1 MIVLTIMLYNVLMNK
16 KNKTL
21 ISLAIFFVLIA
32 LLITARI
39 IYLNEQGNFHVVTK
53 NELYR
58 SAQLDKDELTYYLN
72 KYHIKSILNLRG
84 KSPDAQWYKDE
95 IKISKKFGVIHHDY
109 GFSASHLLSIKRM
122 KKIVAILK
130 ELPKPVLIHCK
141 SGADRS
147 GLVAALWLYK
157 IEKYSFKKSFD
168 QLSIIFGHFPYL
180 GSPTLA
186 MDKSF
191 ITSKGIL
198 FGRK

>member
-1 MIVLTIMLYNVLMNK
+1 MNK

-58 SAQLDKDELTYYLN
+58 GAQMDNDELSYYLN
-72 KYHIKSILNLRG
+72 KYHIKSVLNLRG

-95 IKISKKFGVIHHDY
+95 IKISKRFDVIHYDY
-109 GFSASHLLSIKRM
+109 GFSASHLLSIKKM
-122 KKIVAILK
+122 KGIVELL
-130 ELPKPVLIHCK
+130 ERLPKPILIHCK
-141 SGADRS
+141 AGADRS

-157 IEKYSFKKSFD
+157 IKHYSFKKSFE
-168 QLSIIFGHFPYL
+168 QLSVLFGHFPYL
-180 GSPTLA
+180 GSPTVA

-191 ITSKGIL
+191 IRSRDNL
-198 FGRK
+198 FVRKERI

>member
-1 MIVLTIMLYNVLMNK
+1 MNK

-58 SAQLDKDELTYYLN
+58 GAQMDNDELSYYLN
-72 KYHIKSILNLRG
+72 KYHIKSVLNLRG

-95 IKISKKFGVIHHDY
+95 IKISKKFDVRHYDY
-109 GFSASHLLSIKRM
+109 GFSASHLLSIKKM
-122 KKIVAILK
+122 KNIVELL
-130 ELPKPVLIHCK
+130 ERLPKPILIHCK
-141 SGADRS
+141 AGADRS

-157 IEKYSFKKSFD
+157 IKHYSFKKSFE
-168 QLSIIFGHFPYL
+168 QLSVLFGHFPYL
-180 GSPTLA
+180 GSPTVA

-191 ITSKGIL
+191 IRSRDNLFVRKEGI
-198 FGRK
+198 

>member
-1 MIVLTIMLYNVLMNK
+1 MNK
-16 KNKTL
+16 KSKTL

-58 SAQLDKDELTYYLN
+58 GAQMDNDELSYYLN
-72 KYHIKSILNLRG
+72 KYHIKSVLNLRG

-95 IKISKKFGVIHHDY
+95 IKISKKYGVRHYDY
-109 GFSASHLLSIKRM
+109 GLSASHILSIKRM
-122 KKIVAILK
+122 KKIVALLK
-130 ELPKPVLIHCK
+130 KLPKPILIHCK
-141 SGADRS
+141 AGADRS

-157 IEKYSFKKSFD
+157 IKHYSFKKSFE
-168 QLSIIFGHFPYL
+168 QLSVLFGHFPYL
-180 GSPTLA
+180 GSPTVA

-191 ITSKGIL
+191 IRSRDNLFVRKEGI
-198 FGRK
+198 